1 MTTKSELI
9 LYDAANS
16 PCGRRVRMTLI
27 EKGFEFE
34 IRWLNLAFMDQKQSW
49 YLQLN
54 PNGVVPTLL
63 HGKRAVYDSNVINE
77 YLDGLQ
83 SASKLIPRSTDLQI
97 EMRMWMAFEM
107 EWAKPFREAIYQ
119 TYGKK
124 RLQNTGITEDQ
135 LEVEIYS
142 RSDNVAYV
150 QLAKKILTE
159 EPDRGLLSERIDI
172 LMERMSWMENVLSDK
187 RQWLLG
193 DEFSL
198 ADITLAPRLD
208 LFSLIGVDDFYQR
221 FPNIHAYMQGVY
233 KRPSWI
239 GSDLLPEEG
248 NKSTFVSKI
257 N

>member
-1 MTTKSELI
+1 MKIKPEFI
-9 LYDAANS
+9 LYDAAKS

-49 YLQLN
+49 YLLLN

-63 HGKRAVYDSNVINE
+63 HNKRTVYDSNVINE
-77 YLDGLQ
+77 YLDSLQ
-83 SASKLIPRSTDLQI
+83 SEHQLIPGPRDLQI

-119 TYGKK
+119 TYGKQ

-135 LEVEIYS
+135 LEVEIHS
-142 RSDNVAYV
+142 RSDNAAYV
-150 QLAKKILTE
+150 QLAKKILIE
-159 EPDRGLLSERIDI
+159 EPDQDLLSGRIDI

-187 RQWLLG
+187 RKWLLG

-221 FPNIHAYMQGVY
+221 FPNIDTYMKGIF
-233 KRPSWI
+233 KRPSWN